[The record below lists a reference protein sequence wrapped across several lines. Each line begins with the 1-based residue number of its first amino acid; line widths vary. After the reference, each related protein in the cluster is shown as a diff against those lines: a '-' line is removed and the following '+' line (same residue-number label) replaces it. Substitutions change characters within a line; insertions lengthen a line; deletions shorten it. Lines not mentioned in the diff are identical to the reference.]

1 MPDNSDD
8 YLRLLFN
15 WGNPIY
21 YSLFLTITISI
32 IIFFFFRY
40 IILPLRKKHILEKK
54 ELELKN
60 VKLMALFAELD
71 PNPLIRI
78 NPDGII
84 IHLNDA
90 AKNLEQDTPLIDEK
104 INKILPSINFSIVEC
119 IKRDQSV
126 VLTETIDNK
135 FYSIIFKGL
144 SSLNIAQIYFDDLTI
159 RKQFEEELEF
169 SKMKLRE
176 LSVHLRNTLE
186 DERQR
191 IARELHDGVGQNLH
205 LIRLKIKSIEESY
218 SKGFSESDY
227 NTLFNSIESSINELK
242 EIIYNLKPKNLDE
255 IGLGA
260 SLKILT
266 KRISEE
272 TGIKGSVDI
281 YGSEERLN
289 KKLELTL
296 YRLTQEALSN
306 IVKHSNAKEFNIQIM
321 NNKDIIKLM
330 ISDDGIGFD
339 PAHTNHKSRSSGFGL
354 LNMQERIGSYN
365 GRFKI
370 DSSEGNGTLIITEI
384 PKEDI
389 LYE

>member
-1 MPDNSDD
+1 MPDNSND
-8 YLRLLFN
+8 YLRLLFD
-15 WGNPIY
+15 WGNPVY
-21 YSLFLTITISI
+21 YSIFLTVTISI

-40 IILPLRKKHILEKK
+40 IILPLRRKHILEKK

-78 NPDGII
+78 TPDGII

-90 AKNLEQDTPLIDEK
+90 AKNLEKDNPLQGEK
-104 INKILPSINFSIVEC
+104 INKIIPSINFSVDEL
-119 IKRDQSV
+119 IKKEQSV
-126 VLTETIDNK
+126 VLTETIDDK
-135 FYSIIFKGL
+135 FYSIIFKGH
-144 SSLNIAQIYFDDLTI
+144 SFLNIAQIYFDDLTV

-176 LSVHLRNTLE
+176 LSMHLRDTLE

-191 IARELHDGVGQNLH
+191 IARELHDGIGQNLH
-205 LIRLKIKSIEESY
+205 FIRLKLKNFEESQTK
-218 SKGFSESDY
+218 SFSEIDY
-227 NTLFNSIESSINELK
+227 NILFNSIESSISELK

-260 SLKILT
+260 SLKILI

-272 TGIKGSVDI
+272 TEIKGTIDI
-281 YGSEERLN
+281 CGTEERLN

-296 YRLTQEALSN
+296 YRIAQEAISN
-306 IVKHSNAKEFNIQIM
+306 IVKHSKATEFNVQVIYEE
-321 NNKDIIKLM
+321 DTIKLI

-339 PAHTNHKSRSSGFGL
+339 PAYTNHKSNSSGFGL
-354 LNMQERIGSYN
+354 LNMHERIGSYN
-365 GRFKI
+365 GKLKI
-370 DSSEGNGTLIITEI
+370 DSSKGNGTLIITEI
-384 PKEDI
+384 PREEFV
-389 LYE
+389 YE

>member
-1 MPDNSDD
+1 MPDNFHD
-8 YLRLLFN
+8 YLRLLFDL
-15 WGNPIY
+15 GNPVY
-21 YSLFLTITISI
+21 YSLFLTVTISI

-40 IILPLRKKHILEKK
+40 IILPLRRKHILEKK

-78 NPDGII
+78 TPDGTI

-90 AKNLEQDTPLIDEK
+90 AKNLEKETPLMGEK
-104 INKILPSINFSIVEC
+104 INKILPSINFSVDEL
-119 IKRDQSV
+119 IKREQSV
-126 VLTETIDNK
+126 VLTETIDDK
-135 FYSIIFKGL
+135 FYSIIFKGHP
-144 SSLNIAQIYFDDLTI
+144 SLNIAQIYFDDLTI

-176 LSVHLRNTLE
+176 LSMHLRDTLE

-191 IARELHDGVGQNLH
+191 IARDLHDGVSQNLYF
-205 LIRLKIKSIEESY
+205 IRLMLKNFEESRTK
-218 SKGFSESDY
+218 SLSETDY
-227 NTLFNSIESSINELK
+227 KTLFNSIESSISELK

-281 YGSEERLN
+281 YGAEERLN

-296 YRLTQEALSN
+296 YRIVQEAISN
-306 IVKHSNAKEFNIQIM
+306 IVKHSKATEFNIQTM
-321 NNKDIIKLM
+321 YEEDTIKLI

-339 PAHTNHKSRSSGFGL
+339 PLHTNHKSNSSGFGL
-354 LNMQERIGSYN
+354 LNMQERIESYN
-365 GRFKI
+365 GRLKI
-370 DSSEGNGTLIITEI
+370 DSSKENGTLIITEI
-384 PKEDI
+384 PKEEFV
-389 LYE
+389 YE

>member
-21 YSLFLTITISI
+21 YSLFLTITITI

-40 IILPLRKKHILEKK
+40 IILPLRKKYILEKK

-78 NPDGII
+78 GPDGTV

-90 AKNLEQDTPLIDEK
+90 AKNLKKDIPILGEK
-104 INKILPSINFSIVEC
+104 INKIISSINFSLEEC
-119 IKRDQSV
+119 IKKEQSV
-126 VLTETIDNK
+126 VLTETINNK
-135 FYSIIFKGL
+135 FYSIIFKGIF
-144 SSLNIAQIYFDDLTI
+144 SLNIAQIYFDDLTV
-159 RKQFEEELEF
+159 RKRFEEELET
-169 SKMKLRE
+169 SKAHLRE
-176 LSVHLRNTLE
+176 LSEHLRNTLE

-205 LIRLKIKSIEESY
+205 LIRLKLKTIEESRGN
-218 SKGFSESDY
+218 GFLETDY
-227 NTLFNSIESSINELK
+227 DVLFNSIESSINELK

-255 IGLGA
+255 VGLGP
-260 SLKILT
+260 SLRILT

-272 TGIKGSVDI
+272 TGIKGTVDI

-306 IVKHSNAKEFNIQIM
+306 IVKHSQAKEFNIQIM

-330 ISDDGIGFD
+330 ISDDGVGFD
-339 PAHTNHKSRSSGFGL
+339 PAHTNNKLNSSGFGL
-354 LNMQERIGSYN
+354 LNMQERIGIYN
-365 GRFKI
+365 GKLKI
-370 DSSEGNGTLIITEI
+370 DSSEGNGTIIITEI
-384 PKEDI
+384 PKEEI

>member
-1 MPDNSDD
+1 MPDNSND
-8 YLRLLFN
+8 YLRLLFD

-40 IILPLRKKHILEKK
+40 IIIPLRKKHIFEKK

-78 NPDGII
+78 NPDGIV

-90 AKNLEQDTPLIDEK
+90 AKNLEKDTPLLGEK
-104 INKILPSINFSIVEC
+104 IEKIIPSVNFSIGEL
-119 IKRDQSV
+119 IKREQSV
-126 VLTETIDNK
+126 VLTETIADK
-135 FYSIIFKGL
+135 FYSIIFKGHP
-144 SSLNIAQIYFDDLTI
+144 SLNIAQIYFDDLTI

-169 SKMKLRE
+169 SKVKLRE
-176 LSVHLRNTLE
+176 LSMHLRDTLE

-205 LIRLKIKSIEESY
+205 LIRLKLKTIEESQTK
-218 SKGFSESDY
+218 SFSETDY
-227 NTLFNSIESSINELK
+227 NALFNSIESSISELK

-255 IGLGA
+255 VGLGP
-260 SLKILT
+260 SLRILT

-272 TGIKGSVDI
+272 TGIKGTVDI
-281 YGSEERLN
+281 YGDEERLN

-306 IVKHSNAKEFNIQIM
+306 IVKHSRAKEFNIQIL

-339 PAHTNHKSRSSGFGL
+339 PDHTNKSNFSGFGL

-365 GRFKI
+365 GKLKI

-384 PKEDI
+384 PKEE
-389 LYE
+389 LAYE

>member
-1 MPDNSDD
+1 MSDNSND
-8 YLRLLFN
+8 YLRLLFD

-21 YSLFLTITISI
+21 YSLFLTVTISI

-78 NPDGII
+78 TPDGII

-90 AKNLEQDTPLIDEK
+90 AKSLEKDNPLLGEK
-104 INKILPSINFSIVEC
+104 INEILPSINFSIDEC
-119 IKRDQSV
+119 IKREQSV
-126 VLTETIDNK
+126 VLSETINNK
-135 FYSIIFKGL
+135 FYSIIFKGISNL
-144 SSLNIAQIYFDDLTI
+144 DIAQIYFDDLTV

-169 SKMKLRE
+169 SKVRLRE
-176 LSVHLRNTLE
+176 LSEHLRDTLE

-191 IARELHDGVGQNLH
+191 IARELHDGIGQNLH
-205 LIRLKIKSIEESY
+205 LIRLKLKTIEESQ
-218 SKGFSESDY
+218 SKSFSETDY

-255 IGLGA
+255 IGLGS
-260 SLKILT
+260 SLRILT

-272 TGIKGSVDI
+272 TGIKGTVDI

-289 KKLELTL
+289 KRLELTL

-306 IVKHSNAKEFNIQIM
+306 IVKHSRAKEFNIQIM
-321 NNKDIIKLM
+321 NNEDIIKLI
-330 ISDDGIGFD
+330 ISDDGVGFD
-339 PAHTNHKSRSSGFGL
+339 PAYKNHKSNSSGFGL
-354 LNMQERIGSYN
+354 LNMQERIDSYN
-365 GRFKI
+365 GKLKI
-370 DSSEGNGTLIITEI
+370 DSSEGKGTLIITEI
-384 PKEDI
+384 PKEEI
-389 LYE
+389 VYE

>member
-1 MPDNSDD
+1 MPNNAND
-8 YLRLLFN
+8 YLRLLFD

-21 YSLFLTITISI
+21 YSVFLTVTISI
-32 IIFFFFRY
+32 LILFFFRR
-40 IILPLRKKHILEKK
+40 ILLPLRKKHIFEKK

-78 NPDGII
+78 NPDGIV
-84 IHLNDA
+84 IHLNDT
-90 AKNLEQDTPLIDEK
+90 AKNLEKDTPLLGEK
-104 INKILPSINFSIVEC
+104 INKIIPSINFSIDEC
-119 IKRDQSV
+119 IKKEQSV
-126 VLTETIDNK
+126 VLNETIDDK
-135 FYSIIFKGL
+135 FYSIIFKGIL
-144 SSLNIAQIYFDDLTI
+144 SLNIAQIYFDDLTV
-159 RKQFEEELEF
+159 RKQYEEELES
-169 SKMKLRE
+169 SKMMLRE
-176 LSVHLRNTLE
+176 LSEHLRDTLE

-205 LIRLKIKSIEESY
+205 LIRLKLKTIEESQA
-218 SKGFSESDY
+218 KGFSETDY

-255 IGLGA
+255 IGLGP
-260 SLKILT
+260 SLKVLT

-272 TGIKGSVDI
+272 TGIKGTVDI
-281 YGSEERLN
+281 YGPEERLN
-289 KKLELTL
+289 KRLELTL

-306 IVKHSNAKEFNIQIM
+306 IVKHSMAREFNIQIM

-330 ISDDGIGFD
+330 ISDDGVGFD
-339 PAHTNHKSRSSGFGL
+339 PAHTNHKSTSSGFGL

-365 GRFKI
+365 GKLKI

-384 PKEDI
+384 PKEETVYD
-389 LYE
+389 